1 MKTSIIVAID
11 RNRAI
16 GNAGDQLFYIR
27 EDLRHFKELTLG
39 HPVIMGRKTFEA
51 LPRGPLP
58 GRRNIVITRNPAFRP
73 EGAETAPSLEAALA
87 LCADAN
93 ADEAFIIG
101 GAQIYALALPL
112 ATDLYITEIDAAA
125 PAADTYFP
133 AFDAAPDSTSPWLPT
148 TPPIRFL
155 HYPLK
160 NRAKP

>member
-11 RNRAI
+11 RNGAI

-39 HPVIMGRKTFEA
+39 HPIIMGRKTFEA

-58 GRRNIVITRNPAFRP
+58 GRRNIVITRNPDFHP

-87 LCADAN
+87 LCVD

-101 GAQIYALALPL
+101 GAQVYALALPV

-125 PAADTYFP
+125 PTADTYFP
-133 AFDAAPDSTSPWLPT
+133 AFNATPDTLSPWLPT

-155 HYPLK
+155 HYPL
-160 NRAKP
+160 

>member
-58 GRRNIVITRNPAFRP
+58 GRRNIVVTRNPDFRP
-73 EGAETAPSLEAALA
+73 EGAETAPSLEAALG
-87 LCADAN
+87 LCAD

-101 GAQIYALALPL
+101 GAQIYTLALPL
-112 ATDLYITEIDAAA
+112 ATDLYVTEIDASA
-125 PAADTYFP
+125 PEADTYFP
-133 AFDAAPDSTSPWLPT
+133 TFDARHDSASDWLPT
-148 TPPIRFL
+148 EPPIRFL
-155 HYPLK
+155 HYTI
-160 NRAKP
+160 

>member
-1 MKTSIIVAID
+1 MMKTSIIVAID

-58 GRRNIVITRNPAFRP
+58 GRRNIVITRNADFRP
-73 EGAETAPSLEAALA
+73 DGAETAPSLEAAIA
-87 LCADAN
+87 LCADN
-93 ADEAFIIG
+93 TDEAFIIG
-101 GAQIYALALPL
+101 GSQIYTLAMPL

-125 PAADTYFP
+125 PAADTFFP
-133 AFDAAPDSTSPWLPT
+133 AFHSLPDSASPWLPT

-155 HYPLK
+155 HYSLK
-160 NRAKP
+160 

>member
-58 GRRNIVITRNPAFRP
+58 GRRNIVITRNGDFRP

-87 LCADAN
+87 LCADA
-93 ADEAFIIG
+93 DEAFIIG
-101 GAQIYALALPL
+101 GAQIYALAIPI
-112 ATDLYITEIDAAA
+112 ATDLYVTEIDAAA
-125 PAADTYFP
+125 PVADTFFP
-133 AFDAAPDSTSPWLPT
+133 AFNATADSTSPWLPT

-160 NRAKP
+160 N